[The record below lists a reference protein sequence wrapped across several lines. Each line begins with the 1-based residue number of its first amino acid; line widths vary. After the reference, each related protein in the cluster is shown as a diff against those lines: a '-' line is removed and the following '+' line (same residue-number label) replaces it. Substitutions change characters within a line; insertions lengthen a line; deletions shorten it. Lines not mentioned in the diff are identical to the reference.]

1 MLRRVWREGWYGP
14 ARMIVSPNHGPRPDG
29 VVPWL
34 LVLHSISLPAGE
46 YGGDA
51 IERLFTN
58 RLDPQAHPS
67 FPEIAE
73 LRVSAH
79 FVIRRDGALW
89 QFVDCDRRAWHA
101 GRSIWRGV
109 PQCNDHSIGIE
120 LEGLEGTTFA
130 AAQYPVLVR
139 LVRAL
144 ARRYPLREVV
154 GHQHIAPDRKGD
166 PGSGFEWERLVRGLG
181 WPRERFA
188 PWSDGGPGTFP
199 RD

>member
-1 MLRRVWREGWYGP
+1 MLRQVWREGWYRP
-14 ARMIVSPNHGPRPDG
+14 ARVIESPNHGPRPAG
-29 VVPWL
+29 TVPWL

-58 RLDPQAHPS
+58 RLDPQAHPG
-67 FPEIAE
+67 FAALEG
-73 LRVSAH
+73 LQVSAH
-79 FVIRRDGALW
+79 FVIRRHGALV
-89 QFVDCDRRAWHA
+89 QFVGCDRRAWHA
-101 GRSIWRGV
+101 GRSCWRGLG
-109 PQCNDHSIGIE
+109 QCNDFSIGIE
-120 LEGLEGTTFA
+120 IEGLEGTPFA

-154 GHQHIAPDRKGD
+154 GHEHIARGRKGD
-166 PGSGFEWERLVRGLG
+166 PGAGFDWPKLVRGLG
-181 WPRERFA
+181 WSRHRFA
-188 PWSDGGPGTFP
+188 PWSHEGPGTFP